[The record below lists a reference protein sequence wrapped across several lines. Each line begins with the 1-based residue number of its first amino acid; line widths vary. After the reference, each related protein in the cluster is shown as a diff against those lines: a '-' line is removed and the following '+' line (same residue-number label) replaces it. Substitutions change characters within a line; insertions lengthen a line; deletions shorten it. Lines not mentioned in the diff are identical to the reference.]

1 MVPNMTV
8 YESED
13 SRSRDPKD
21 AARFDESC
29 DRLRTAGI
37 TIDRIMCSDE
47 SDIPQGEAADI
58 VLQDGFGS
66 LPISVYDE
74 VVILIGE
81 YPSDQDLADFLE
93 VPDGTLSVDR
103 QKPPSMPNDIQ
114 PACACG
120 NKTR

>member
-8 YESED
+8 YESEG

-21 AARFDESC
+21 TARFDESC

-37 TIDRIMCSDE
+37 TVDRIMCSDE

-66 LPISVYDE
+66 LPIAVYDD